1 MAGCDRVGGFYI
13 HLVIDIDTRIA
24 QNLIS
29 DRLSDY
35 LAVLGD
41 RYPRLT
47 EGEYT
52 SQAELFATTACTI
65 INLEVLHN

>member
-1 MAGCDRVGGFYI
+1 MAHFLYHHVE
-13 HLVIDIDTRIA
+13 VTKNKTT

-47 EGEYT
+47 EREYT
-52 SQAELFATTACTI
+52 SQVELFATTACTI